1 MSNYDYRYNVKVAVD
16 LAIRDAKEE
25 NEYRVKEGIA
35 PCDVSDILE
44 EMGWEFSSRDSGFV
58 DEWTLDKYVN
68 EAYPDIVL
76 CVSWNGWYG
85 ISDISAMREGDA
97 EENSDC

>member
-1 MSNYDYRYNVKVAVD
+1 MSRYDYTYNVKVAVD

-35 PCDVSDILE
+35 PIDVSNVLE

-58 DEWTLDKYVN
+58 DEWTLDEYVN
-68 EAYPDIVL
+68 EAYPNVVL
-76 CVSWNGWYG
+76 CVSWHGWYG
-85 ISDISAMREGDA
+85 TSDISARLE
-97 EENSDC
+97 EENSAV